1 MVGILRIKDQ
11 NGEWQDIQAI
21 KGDTGPQGP
30 IGPIGLTGETGPV
43 GPMGPAGKDGK
54 DGTDYVLT
62 ANDKTEIADIV
73 LANFP
78 YAEEVKF

>member
-21 KGDTGPQGP
+21 KGATGPQGP
-30 IGPIGLTGETGPV
+30 IGPTGLTGATGPV
-43 GPMGPAGKDGK
+43 GPIGPAGK